1 MASGEPSLGSVR
13 SEMEPVHT
21 SASLKASAGS
31 PCPSIG
37 PTRSLDPHSYGGEA
51 AASFH
56 DS

>member
-1 MASGEPSLGSVR
+1 MASGDPSLGSVR

-21 SASLKASAGS
+21 SASLKVSAGS

-37 PTRSLDPHSYGGEA
+37 PTCSLDPHLYGGEA

-56 DS
+56 NS